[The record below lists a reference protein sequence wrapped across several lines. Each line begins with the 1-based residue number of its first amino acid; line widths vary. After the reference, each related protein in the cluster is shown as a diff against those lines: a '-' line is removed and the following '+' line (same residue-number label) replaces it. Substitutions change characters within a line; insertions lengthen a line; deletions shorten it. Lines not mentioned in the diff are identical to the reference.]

1 MPPVAAAAELDAVA
15 AVPDG
20 QFGAQGAA
28 AGAAPVEAAVRPPGA
43 VEALAVI
50 PAAPDA
56 VVAAA
61 VQPGAAA
68 RLV

>member
-1 MPPVAAAAELDAVA
+1 MPPGAVA

-28 AGAAPVEAAVRPPGA
+28 AGVAPVEAAVRPPGA

-56 VVAAA
+56 VVAVAAA